1 MELTDL
7 QPEDIL
13 NKSESEVFA
22 LIGAMINRYQN
33 DIKPKFFSL
42 ELFWRELNYLVS
54 LDYNATL
61 EDK

>member
-13 NKSESEVFA
+13 KKREPDIFA
-22 LIGAMINRYQN
+22 LIGAMINRYEN
-33 DIKPKFFSL
+33 DVKPRIFSL

-54 LDYNATL
+54 LD
-61 EDK
+61 